1 MIQLENV
8 RFAWKKDETLIDV
21 PEFKIAKGEKVMLRG
36 ESGCGKTSL
45 LSLITGIQT
54 VDSGLLTVDGVELKG
69 LKSSRRDKF
78 RGDHIGY
85 IFQQFNL
92 IPWLSIEKN
101 ILASVTFSSA
111 KKERE
116 NSDLHSRIEN
126 LMEELGLGAFKGK
139 AIRELSLGQQQRV
152 ALARALVGHP
162 PLIIAD
168 EPTSSLDE
176 KNRSSFMDLLI
187 DECEKEGST
196 LLVVSHDSHISEHFD
211 RIVEFHHL
219 NGGTNV

>member
-8 RFAWKKDETLIDV
+8 RFAWKEGESLIRI
-21 PEFKIAKGEKVMLRG
+21 PELEISRGEKVMLRG
-36 ESGCGKTSL
+36 ESGCGKTTL
-45 LSLITGIQT
+45 LSLISGIQT
-54 VDSGLLTVDGVELKG
+54 VDSGLLKVDGVELKT
-69 LKSSRRDKF
+69 LKLSQRDKF

-101 ILASVTFSSA
+101 ILCSITFSTL

-116 NSDLHSRIEN
+116 KDDLNQRVDR
-126 LMEELGLGAFKGK
+126 LMGELKLTSFKGK
-139 AIRELSLGQQQRV
+139 PVRELSLGQQQRV

-168 EPTSSLDE
+168 EPTSSLDIG
-176 KNRSSFMDLLI
+176 NRSSFIDLLVE
-187 DECEKEGST
+187 ECEKDNST
-196 LLVVSHDSHISEHFD
+196 LIVVSHDSHIDDQFD
-211 RIVEFHHL
+211 RIIDFSEL
-219 NGGTNV
+219 NGGQDD